1 MYDFFPCIMIV
12 NKDLKDRLF
21 LVTTIQQAL
30 WARLLYVANLAVAVK
45 QYIALRQT
53 RIQVQEMGDLG

>member
-30 WARLLYVANLAVAVK
+30 WVRLLYVANLAVAVK